1 MKNKICFLASEPSS
15 INVFW
20 SEQIKICKNFFD
32 THIISNKQDSNYLN
46 HLNVVHK
53 KIKID
58 RKPNLFQD
66 IKLFF
71 ILYSYFKK
79 KNFLITHSLT
89 PKVGFITSLASYL
102 KKTPF
107 RIHTFTGQVWANKKG
122 FKRWALI
129 LFDKIIFI
137 LSTHIIVDSL
147 SQKKFLIENK
157 IIKPKKKKTYVFGN
171 GSISGVNIKKFY
183 FLNKKR
189 SLRKKYKINPD
200 HKIILYVGRINID
213 KGLFDL
219 VKSFNYIKKDFPRIS
234 LILVGLEDGLSLE
247 KIKSLIK
254 EDFKK
259 DFYYFHYT
267 EKPEEFMNLADVLCL
282 PSYREGFGQVVIES
296 AACKLPAVV
305 SDIYGLADSIKNNFT
320 GFFFKSGN
328 INDLSGKLKKILNND
343 QLRYKMSTQAQSRAI
358 NQFSNTIIKRDT
370 KKFYADILN
379 YSEKLS

>member
-1 MKNKICFLASEPSS
+1 M
-15 INVFW
+15 
-20 SEQIKICKNFFD
+20 
-32 THIISNKQDSNYLN
+32 
-46 HLNVVHK
+46 
-53 KIKID
+53 
-58 RKPNLFQD
+58 
-66 IKLFF
+66 
-71 ILYSYFKK
+71 
-79 KNFLITHSLT
+79 
-89 PKVGFITSLASYL
+89 
-102 KKTPF
+102 
-107 RIHTFTGQVWANKKG
+107 
-122 FKRWALI
+122 
-129 LFDKIIFI
+129 
-137 LSTHIIVDSL
+137 
-147 SQKKFLIENK
+147 
-157 IIKPKKKKTYVFGN
+157 
-171 GSISGVNIKKFY
+171 
-183 FLNKKR
+183 NKKR

-200 HKIILYVGRINID
+200 YKIILYVGRINID

-234 LILVGLEDGLSLE
+234 LIFVGLEDGLSLE

-328 INDLSGKLKKILNND
+328 INDLYGKLKKILNND

-379 YSEKLS
+379 YSGKLS